1 MPLKAWY
8 DSPADEM
15 RTTTETQEEIIDNFS
30 LFDGDMESTLFYLM
44 DLGKKLPAMP
54 EAHKTEEYIVKGC
67 QSKVWLYPSF
77 SEGKVQ
83 FEADSNTEITKGLV
97 YLLVNIWNNRTPDE
111 ILNTDLFFIDKIGMS
126 RMIGSQRSNGF
137 ASMIKQ
143 MKMYALAYKSAN
155 N

>member
-1 MPLKAWY
+1 MQKNIT
-8 DSPADEM
+8 DI
-15 RTTTETQEEIIDNFS
+15 QNEIIENFE
-30 LFDGDMESTLFYLM
+30 LFDSDMESILFYLM

-54 EAHKTEEYIVKGC
+54 EAHKTENFIVKGC

-77 SEGKVQ
+77 TDGKVI

-97 YLLVNIWNNRTPDE
+97 SLLVQVWSNQTPDE
-111 ILNTDLFFIDKIGMS
+111 ILKSELFFIEKIGMS

-143 MKMYALAYKSAN
+143 IKMYALAYKAAGN
-155 N
+155 

>member
-1 MPLKAWY
+1 MA
-8 DSPADEM
+8 S
-15 RTTTETQEEIIDNFS
+15 TTDIQNEIIENFS

-54 EAHKTEEYIVKGC
+54 SDHKTEEYIVKGC
-67 QSKVWLYPSF
+67 QSKVWVYPSF
-77 SEGKVQ
+77 TEGKVSM
-83 FEADSNTEITKGLV
+83 EADSNTEITKGLV
-97 YLLVNIWNNRTPDE
+97 YLLWSIWNNRAPNE
-111 ILNTDLFFIDKIGMS
+111 ILETELFFIDKIGMS

-143 MKMYALAYKSAN
+143 MKLYALAYKNSN